1 MKPLDFNNLPPTITI
16 NGREIERGS
25 LTDEQAVAEIL
36 KMLPSLIGS
45 LQKLNEMGLLPSEEE
60 QQPPY
65 TLEDAQRDFAD
76 LDAPP
81 KPKTKYPSTYVYPT
95 DKVTRSLFDGL
106 MEAGAAREVKMGKD
120 RKGPITA
127 KIRVNYDQLAG
138 INFMTRDKT
147 LSQFDQEVV
156 NAVITLNVEGDNW
169 AITPEAVYKIMRG
182 NTRLRPSKEMRQ
194 RICESLDMLR
204 LTRFQF
210 NWKELL
216 RYRGFN
222 SDALPDGL
230 AGDTYVLCLDQP
242 INGAYRV
249 IERPML
255 YKFAACLN
263 QIGRIPL
270 ERRRLEGRTSSD
282 LLQIQSYLQRC
293 IDTMKA
299 RPEYSRNIRYDTMI
313 KALGLMEP
321 PKPDYDP
328 WEMDKPPEVK
338 PRGETAQK
346 LKRSR
351 IYANV
356 AKILDAWQAE
366 GYIQGYTVNKK
377 GRQYISV
384 TIEPGPV

>member
-1 MKPLDFNNLPPTITI
+1 MKTLDLSNPPATIKI
-16 NGREIERGS
+16 NGKDVPRGEV
-25 LTDEQAVAEIL
+25 TDEQAVAEL
-36 KMLPSLIGS
+36 LRLIPDLMDS
-45 LQKLNEMGLLPSEEE
+45 LQKLKDKGLLPTEE
-60 QQPPY
+60 QLREYQ
-65 TLEDAQRDFAD
+65 EAHQREQEEKA
-76 LDAPP
+76 P
-81 KPKTKYPSTYVYPT
+81 KPKTCYPDTYVYPT
-95 DKVTRSLFDGL
+95 DKVTRTLFDGL
-106 MEAGAAREVKMGKD
+106 TQPDTPRDVRIGKD
-120 RKGPITA
+120 RKGTITA
-127 KIRVNYDQLAG
+127 KIRVKYDQLAG
-138 INFMTRDKT
+138 ITFLTRDKQLT
-147 LSQFDQEVV
+147 QFDQEIV

-169 AITPEAVYKIMRG
+169 AITPDAVYKIMRG

-222 SDALPDGL
+222 ADALPDGL
-230 AGDTYVLCLDQP
+230 QGDTYVLCLDQP

-263 QIGRIPL
+263 QIGRVPL
-270 ERRRLEGRTSSD
+270 ELRSLEGRTSSD
-282 LLQIQSYLQRC
+282 QLQIQSYLQRC

-299 RPEYSRNIRYDTMI
+299 RDDYSRNIRYDTMI
-313 KALGLMEP
+313 KALGLMDP
-321 PKPDYDP
+321 PKPPEDIWAEKQP
-328 WEMDKPPEVK
+328 EPPK

-351 IYANV
+351 IYARV
-356 AKILDAWQAE
+356 GKILDAWQAE

-377 GRQYISV
+377 GRQYVSV
-384 TIEPGPV
+384 TIDL

>member
-1 MKPLDFNNLPPTITI
+1 MKPLDLSNPPATIKI
-16 NGREIERGS
+16 NGKEVPRGEV
-25 LTDEQAVAEIL
+25 TDEQAVAEIL
-36 KMLPSLIGS
+36 KLLPDLMDS
-45 LQKLNEMGLLPSEEE
+45 LQRLKEKGLLPTEE
-60 QQPPY
+60 QLREYQ
-65 TLEDAQRDFAD
+65 EEHRREQAKKA
-76 LDAPP
+76 P
-81 KPKTKYPSTYVYPT
+81 KPKTSYPDTYVYPT
-95 DKVTRSLFDGL
+95 DKVTRTLFDGL
-106 MEAGAAREVKMGKD
+106 TQPDQPRDVRIGKD
-120 RKGPITA
+120 RKGAITA
-127 KIRVNYDQLAG
+127 KIRVKYDQLAG
-138 INFMTRDKT
+138 ITFMTRDKQLT
-147 LSQFDQEVV
+147 QFDQEIV

-169 AITPEAVYKIMRG
+169 AITPDAVYKIMRG

-222 SDALPDGL
+222 ADGLPDSL
-230 AGDTYVLCLDQP
+230 QGDTYVLCLDQP

-263 QIGRIPL
+263 QIGRVPL
-270 ERRRLEGRTSSD
+270 ERRSLEGRTSSD

-299 RPEYSRNIRYDTMI
+299 REDYSRNIRYDTMI
-313 KALGLMEP
+313 KALGLLDPPKQPEDVWAETPPEP
-321 PKPDYDP
+321 P
-328 WEMDKPPEVK
+328 K

-384 TIEPGPV
+384 TVEP